1 MRTVKQI
8 HEDLVSKK
16 ITVRELVDQSLEII
30 KSNERK
36 FNKEVSEEKD
46 LNAVIDFYSAS
57 FINEQIDK
65 AQSLIDE
72 GKGGLWTGVPIL
84 VKDNILVAGEKVS
97 AGSKMLENYVATYD
111 ASIIEKLKENGVIL
125 LGRTNM
131 DEFAMGSSGETS
143 AYGPTRNPLDRERV
157 PGGSSA
163 GSTASVAADYVPL
176 ALGSDTGGSICLPSA
191 FCNLVG
197 FKPTYGSVSRYG
209 LIAMGSSLDQIGT
222 FTNNISDAESFFE
235 LISFYDKKDA
245 TSVPENIRESASAK
259 TTAGHRKIGIPKIL
273 NDEKMRKAIDEKI
286 LEDFEIQIN
295 NFKTLGY
302 EVVEVDI
309 PNIDKALAIYYIL
322 CPAEVSSNM
331 GRYDGVRYGLS
342 RLGGNTV
349 ENFTNSRTAGL
360 GDEVRRRILLGTYI
374 LSAGYFDAYYNKAVV
389 AREILKM
396 EFEKVFAEVDVVM
409 TPTSSM
415 LPWKFGEI
423 TNPLTMY
430 LADLFTVPANII
442 GAPAISVPTTKKE
455 EVNSENLPKSIHFIG
470 NLFEDKKLF
479 KIAKELE
486 DFLKK

>member
-1 MRTVKQI
+1 MRTAKQI

-16 ITVRELVDQSLEII
+16 ITVRQLVDESLGII
-30 KSNERK
+30 KNNEKR
-36 FNKEVSEEKD
+36 FNNKVSEDKN
-46 LNAVIDFYSAS
+46 LNAVIDFYSAN

-65 AQSLIDE
+65 AQKMIDE
-72 GKGGLWTGVPIL
+72 DRANLWTGIPIL
-84 VKDNILVAGEKVS
+84 VKDNILVKGEKVS
-97 AGSKMLENYVATYD
+97 AGSKMLENYTATYD
-111 ASIIEKLKENGVIL
+111 ASIITKLKEEGVVL

-143 AYGPTRNPLDRERV
+143 AYGPTKNPLDIERV

-163 GSTASVAADYVPL
+163 GSAASVAANYVPL

-197 FKPTYGSVSRYG
+197 YKPTYGSVSRYG

-222 FTNNISDAESFFE
+222 FTNNVDDAESFFE
-235 LISFYDKKDA
+235 ILSFYDKKDA
-245 TSVPENIRESASAK
+245 TSIPEEKRKDINLEIK
-259 TTAGHRKIGIPKIL
+259 KKIGIPKIL
-273 NDEKMRKAIDEKI
+273 NKEEIKRGIDREI
-286 LEDFEIQIN
+286 LEDFEKQVN
-295 NFKTLGY
+295 NFKALGY
-302 EVVEVDI
+302 EVKEVDI
-309 PNIDKALAIYYIL
+309 PNMDKALAIYYIL

-342 RLGGNTV
+342 VPGGNTV
-349 ENFTNSRTAGL
+349 ENFTESRTAGL
-360 GDEVRRRILLGTYI
+360 GNEVRRRVLLGTYI

-396 EFEKVFAEVDVVM
+396 EFEKIFKEVDVVL
-409 TPTSSM
+409 TPTSAM

-423 TNPLTMY
+423 TDPLAMY

-442 GAPAISVPTTKKE
+442 GAPAISIPTTKKE
-455 EVNSENLPKSIHFIG
+455 DINSNNLPKAVHLIG

-479 KIAKELE
+479 QISKEFE
-486 DFLKK
+486 AFIKK